1 MNNVTDFYTVFI
13 TRINIISKNKAQSVP
28 LNMIPSLQVLSFF
41 FSSCPPIS
49 LSFSLCVTR
58 WVSPAGPL
66 LFHSVIK
73 FGLRHDEPEVGGWVE
88 HSISP

>member
-1 MNNVTDFYTVFI
+1 MNNVADFYTVFI

-28 LNMIPSLQVLSFF
+28 LNMIPSLQVLSLFLLL
-41 FSSCPPIS
+41 STHLS
-49 LSFSLCVTR
+49 LFLSLCVTR

-73 FGLRHDEPEVGGWVE
+73 FGLRHDEPEVGG
-88 HSISP
+88 